1 MSENNGKVHYRYL
14 EVSILKNKNGG
25 TTIGQKIPIVQ
36 LPAIYIL
43 ETPTPEYKA
52 DYLACCG
59 GDTSNDLTSQLL
71 QTYGIR
77 NPYVTQNEEYT
88 THNLTPIGNIL
99 VESHDPYID
108 NDEVIPF

>member
-1 MSENNGKVHYRYL
+1 MSESNGKVHYRYL

-43 ETPTPEYKA
+43 ETPTDEYEQ

-77 NPYVTQNEEYT
+77 NPYVTQNESNGGT
-88 THNLTPIGNIL
+88 QLVSIASIL
-99 VESHDPYID
+99 NDPFSNTKTD
-108 NDEVIPF
+108 LPF